1 MNMKCANKD
10 CTAELKYL
18 RGGHLFFMERQSSL
32 PGLATPLYSASCAK
46 ASECSSFEPPSVATK
61 ARAKPTVTMR
71 RYFWLCE
78 HCAQV
83 YTIRRWTENGIEL
96 TARSK
101 PVHVA
106 TAVSPLDWNLPGLV
120 G

>member
-18 RGGHLFFMERQSSL
+18 RGGHLFFMERQSNLTSM
-32 PGLATPLYSASCAK
+32 GGYDTPRI
-46 ASECSSFEPPSVATK
+46 E
-61 ARAKPTVTMR
+61 KPVTMR

-78 HCAQV
+78 RCAQV

>member
-18 RGGHLFFMERQSSL
+18 RGGHLFFMERQTSL
-32 PGLATPLYSASCAK
+32 PGLAKPPYLASCAK
-46 ASECSSFEPPSVATK
+46 ASECSSFESPSVATDTH
-61 ARAKPTVTMR
+61 AKPTVTMR

-78 HCAQV
+78 RCSQV

-106 TAVSPLDWNLPGLV
+106 TPVLPRDWNLPGLV

>member
-18 RGGHLFFMERQSSL
+18 RGGRLFFMERQSNLTSL
-32 PGLATPLYSASCAK
+32 VGYDTPRI
-46 ASECSSFEPPSVATK
+46 E
-61 ARAKPTVTMR
+61 KPVTMR

-78 HCAQV
+78 YCSQV

-96 TARSK
+96 IARSK

-106 TAVSPLDWNLPGLV
+106 TPVLPRDWNLPGLV

>member
-18 RGGHLFFMERQSSL
+18 RGGRLFFMERQSNLTSL
-32 PGLATPLYSASCAK
+32 AGYDT
-46 ASECSSFEPPSVATK
+46 
-61 ARAKPTVTMR
+61 ARIEKPVTMR

-78 HCAQV
+78 HCSQV

-96 TARSK
+96 IARSK

-106 TAVSPLDWNLPGLV
+106 TSVLPRDWNLPGLV